1 MIENHNQA
9 LHPFFFV
16 KKIAQYRNN
25 MMMKWPVLKLI
36 VFGLLL
42 SLFYVHGIPTPIF
55 KITGLTNFFYYVDKH
70 TSIPLQVKRCAEM
83 SRKLRFFSDQIN
95 RAGVRSSVRPALEP
109 DIDLEELEVHYSS
122 FL

>member
-16 KKIAQYRNN
+16 KKKKLAQYRNN

-55 KITGLTNFFYYVDKH
+55 KITGLTNFF
-70 TSIPLQVKRCAEM
+70 LLC
-83 SRKLRFFSDQIN
+83 
-95 RAGVRSSVRPALEP
+95 
-109 DIDLEELEVHYSS
+109 
-122 FL
+122 